1 MVTYISRRY
10 PIPGFISI
18 CFFPIVRFYHNIA
31 TVESFYLD
39 ATGTLLLEIPSIQND
54 NGNPKCFP
62 LYALTMCHAYK
73 NVPPIAF
80 IEYITTKHNIFSIC
94 QPLMKLRE
102 LEFQIFRGNTT
113 S

>member
-1 MVTYISRRY
+1 M
-10 PIPGFISI
+10 FDD
-18 CFFPIVRFYHNIA
+18 PIVRFYHNIA

-54 NGNPKCFP
+54 NGNPKCIS
-62 LYALTMCHAYK
+62 LYALTIRLAHK

-80 IEYITTKHNIFSIC
+80 IEYITIKHNIFSIC
-94 QPLMKLRE
+94 QRLMKICE

>member
-1 MVTYISRRY
+1 MGTYISRRY

-39 ATGTLLLEIPSIQND
+39 ATGTLLLEIPPIQND
-54 NGNPKCFP
+54 NGNPKCIP
-62 LYALTMCHAYK
+62 LYALTMCHAHK
-73 NVPPIAF
+73 NVLPIGF
-80 IEYITTKHNIFSIC
+80 IEYITIKHNIFSIC
-94 QPLMKLRE
+94 QPLTKLRE